1 MLSIS
6 ELIKKNQSIILEW
19 IIELAIKT
27 SLISF
32 FYLVMTALF
41 QLI

>member
-6 ELIKKNQSIILEW
+6 EFIKKNQSSILEW

-32 FYLVMTALF
+32 FYLVMMTLF
-41 QLI
+41 QLV